1 MKIDIDKIDKDF
13 ESFLK
18 EAEEIQKEVDLLHH
32 QMNSTIRCMDK
43 VNTKINGLKTHPMFD
58 NLPREMKEQLFNI
71 QGAND
76 AIKSEL

>member
-1 MKIDIDKIDKDF
+1 MKIDVDKLDKDF

-18 EAEEIQKEVDLLHH
+18 EAEEIQKEVELLHH
-32 QMNSTIRCMDK
+32 QMNNTVRCMDN

-58 NLPREMKEQLFNI
+58 SLPKEMKEQLFNI